1 MIAPM
6 DLHLSHGG
14 VPSHVSRSP
23 SLLHSFVQPI
33 HEVEVGICS
42 LAGSMPEWGFTT
54 DFSVLLMS
62 IFDTLFEIRQF
73 PVMSLSVEY
82 LVSFSLH

>member
-6 DLHLSHGG
+6 NLHLSHGG

-42 LAGSMPEWGFTT
+42 FTGSKPVWC
-54 DFSVLLMS
+54 DNARLLRAS
-62 IFDTLFEIRQF
+62 D
-73 PVMSLSVEY
+73 VY
-82 LVSFSLH
+82 L

>member
-33 HEVEVGICS
+33 HEVAVGICS
-42 LAGSMPEWGFTT
+42 FTGSKPVWC
-54 DFSVLLMS
+54 DNARLLRAS
-62 IFDTLFEIRQF
+62 D
-73 PVMSLSVEY
+73 VY
-82 LVSFSLH
+82 L